1 MKFWAILLLAPIFTL
16 CACGSSMDTPPSYTE
31 VSESIPLEPIT
42 PSETVTHEDWVK
54 NITNALSTIQS
65 LYDEMISKAAQD
77 GAPSKAVKKAN
88 AVEKKYSE
96 RLKEISKL
104 SLTDLSDEEL
114 KEISLEL
121 SNIISAIREAND
133 LF

>member
-1 MKFWAILLLAPIFTL
+1 MFKRKVNEFMIRDILFQFVNSITHCKVLIYYKISRRGVVKL
-16 CACGSSMDTPPSYTE
+16 YTNRPG
-31 VSESIPLEPIT
+31 IIIGRNGQ
-42 PSETVTHEDWVK
+42 DI
-54 NITNALSTIQS
+54 NTIR
-65 LYDEMISKAAQD
+65 DEMISKAAQD

-121 SNIISAIREAND
+121 SDIISAIREAND